1 MNTIPAKTIVASRK
15 DTSWFGT
22 EYNMNLYKGCCHGC
36 IYCDSRS
43 DCYQIPDFDT
53 VRVKENAINI
63 IREELRRKTKTGVIG
78 TGAMSDPYNPYE
90 EKYELT
96 RQALTIIDTYHFGV
110 AIATK
115 SALIA
120 RDIDLLTRIKAH
132 SPVICKITVTSFDD
146 ELSSK
151 IEPGVHVSSER
162 FEAIRKLTEAGIYTG
177 VLMMPLLPYLN
188 DTPDNVLSILHK
200 AKECGARFIYPLFG
214 LSLRNGQR
222 EHLYQKLEQYFPGQ
236 KLKDTYIKLYGSSYE
251 CHSPREKELRSL
263 FTEEC
268 NRLGLLYRMEDI
280 IKAYRKDYE
289 YSQLSF
295 FP

>member
-96 RQALTIIDTYHFGV
+96 RQALTIIDTYHFGG

-236 KLKDTYIKLYGSSYE
+236 KLKDTYIRLYGSSYE